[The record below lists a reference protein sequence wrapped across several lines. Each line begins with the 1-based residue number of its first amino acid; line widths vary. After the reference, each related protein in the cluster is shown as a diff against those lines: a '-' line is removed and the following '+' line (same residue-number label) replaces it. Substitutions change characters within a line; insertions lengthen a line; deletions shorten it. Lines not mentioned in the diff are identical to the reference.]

1 MGFHVHFKKKEEK
14 KRKENG
20 RPLSSEPHQRAF
32 FTGGAW
38 NRQPFFSL
46 FFSLSLSLSIFFF
59 AFSEKKNKILGV
71 CPWNGSEMKP
81 RTRFNDR
88 VPKSRIFVLFFFSSF
103 PFFYLFLNIF
113 SLSFLFFYLRRLSER
128 FLDRSLRRKFY
139 VILFLFFFSS

>member
-46 FFSLSLSLSIFFF
+46 FSLSLSLSIFFF